1 MCGIAGLISND
12 SISLDYIESMINSIK
27 HRGPDDNGYFATNN
41 SFIANTRLS
50 IIDIKS
56 GHQPFTDDKKSIA
69 LVQNGEIYNYLELR
83 QELLD
88 LGYSFNTNSDTEVLL
103 VCYIA
108 YGEQFVQRLN
118 GMFAIAIL
126 DKNINKLLLYR
137 DRLGVKPLYI
147 YSQNDILM
155 FSSEI
160 KSFLNHEK
168 FDKRINYQSIHN
180 YFIFNYI
187 PIPDTIFENVRHILP
202 GHYLKVDLNNTSS
215 VEHHKYWEIENSVED
230 YLVTDDEYITEIDK
244 LLLDATKIRM
254 RSDVSVGAFLSGGLD
269 SSLISAYMH
278 KITKSSFQTFTIGF
292 NEKEFDES
300 KYAKYIT
307 DKYGLGSN
315 IRMLEE
321 DIVKLWS
328 TTTWHNDQ
336 PHGDISFIPTYIVSE
351 FASKTHKL
359 VLTGDGGDELF
370 AGYSKYLILD
380 KVDVKSK
387 EYFDS
392 ISLFKENGIINELYT
407 DDFKNKVSLNGAFS
421 LFSKTIRNASNKDN
435 VNQALYFDTLQ
446 LLPGNNLVKPDK
458 MGMANSLEAR
468 SPFLD
473 YRFFEILMKIPGNKK
488 VKNGETKYILKKLAL
503 RHFSQEHVY
512 RDKQMFTVPIG
523 EWFKTKL
530 SSFLVET
537 LTDKRFVSRN
547 IFKQELI
554 LLMIN
559 DHIIGK
565 KNLTR
570 ELRAIVNLELW
581 FREFID

>member
-1 MCGIAGLISND
+1 
-12 SISLDYIESMINSIK
+12 
-27 HRGPDDNGYFATNN
+27 
-41 SFIANTRLS
+41 
-50 IIDIKS
+50 
-56 GHQPFTDDKKSIA
+56 
-69 LVQNGEIYNYLELR
+69 
-83 QELLD
+83 
-88 LGYSFNTNSDTEVLL
+88 
-103 VCYIA
+103 
-108 YGEQFVQRLN
+108 
-118 GMFAIAIL
+118 MFAIAIL
-126 DKNINKLLLYR
+126 DKNINTLLLYR

-147 YSQNDILM
+147 YSQNDLFM

-160 KSFLNHEK
+160 KSFLSHEK

-187 PIPDTIFENVRHILP
+187 PVPDTIFENVRHILP
-202 GHYLKVDLNNTSS
+202 GHYLKVDLNNTSC
-215 VEHHKYWEIENSVED
+215 VEHYKYWEIENSVED
-230 YLVTDDEYITEIDK
+230 YLVSDDEYITEIDK

-315 IRMLEE
+315 IKILEA

-328 TTTWHNDQ
+328 RTTWHNDQ

-370 AGYSKYLILD
+370 AGYSKYLNLD
-380 KVDVKSK
+380 KVEVKSK

-407 DDFKNKVSLNGAFS
+407 DDFKNKVSLKGAFS
-421 LFSKTIRNASNKDN
+421 LFSKTISNASNKDN

-488 VKNGETKYILKKLAL
+488 LKNGETKYILKKLAL
-503 RHFSQEHVY
+503 RHFSEEHVY

-530 SSFLVET
+530 SNFLVET

-559 DHIIGK
+559 DHITGK

>member
-1 MCGIAGLISND
+1 L
-12 SISLDYIESMINSIK
+12 K
-27 HRGPDDNGYFATNN
+27 HPDFDNT
-41 SFIANTRLS
+41 
-50 IIDIKS
+50 
-56 GHQPFTDDKKSIA
+56 
-69 LVQNGEIYNYLELR
+69 V
-83 QELLD
+83 
-88 LGYSFNTNSDTEVLL
+88 
-103 VCYIA
+103 
-108 YGEQFVQRLN
+108 
-118 GMFAIAIL
+118 
-126 DKNINKLLLYR
+126 
-137 DRLGVKPLYI
+137 
-147 YSQNDILM
+147 
-155 FSSEI
+155 
-160 KSFLNHEK
+160 
-168 FDKRINYQSIHN
+168 NYQSIHN
-180 YFIFNYI
+180 YLIFNYV
-187 PIPDTIFENVRHILP
+187 PLPSTIFENVIHIMP
-202 GHYLKVDLNNTSS
+202 GHYLKINLNDLNDIT
-215 VEHHKYWEIENSVED
+215 EIKYWELQNAKESFLKSDE
-230 YLVTDDEYITEIDK
+230 EYIDEIDN
-244 LLLDATKIRM
+244 LLEDATKIRM
-254 RSDVSVGAFLSGGLD
+254 RSDVPVGAFLSGGLD
-269 SSLISAYMH
+269 SSLICAYMN
-278 KITKSSFQTFTIGF
+278 KISNSSFETFTIGF

-315 IRMLEE
+315 IKILEA

-328 TTTWHNDQ
+328 RTTWHNDQ

-370 AGYSKYLILD
+370 AGYSKYLNLD
-380 KVDVKSK
+380 QFEVKSK

-407 DDFKNKVSLNGAFS
+407 DDFKNKVSLKGAFN
-421 LFSKTIRNASNKDN
+421 LFTKTISNASNKDN

-488 VKNGETKYILKKLAL
+488 LKNGETKYILKKLAL
-503 RHFSQEHVY
+503 RHFSEEHVY

-530 SSFLVET
+530 SNFLVET

-559 DHIIGK
+559 DHLTSK